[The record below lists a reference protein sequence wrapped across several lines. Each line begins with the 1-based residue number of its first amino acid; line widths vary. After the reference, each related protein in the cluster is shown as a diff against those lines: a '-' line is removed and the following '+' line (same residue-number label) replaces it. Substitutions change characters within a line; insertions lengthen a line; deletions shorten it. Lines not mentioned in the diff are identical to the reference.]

1 MCLIAWHWQPASSTP
16 LLLLANRDEFYA
28 RPSQPLHWW
37 AGGQVLAG
45 KDLQGGGTWLGVGRN
60 GRLAAITNYRDPLD
74 VRPDAPSRGELVA
87 NFLHSDLS
95 AAAYLQK
102 LSGAAHAY
110 NPFNLLVM
118 DGHVLMGFESC
129 GANTLALPA
138 GLSAVSNAG
147 FDTPWPKLT
156 RLKHGLQEAVG
167 EQHPA
172 QANEADHTTLLALLQ
187 DRAVA
192 PEAQLPST
200 GIALAR
206 ERALSAAFIATPD
219 YGTRACS
226 IVRMGTAK
234 AEFFEVG
241 FDANGSI
248 GDVRFELVLP
258 TKL

>member
-1 MCLIAWHWQPASSTP
+1 
-16 LLLLANRDEFYA
+16 LLANRDEFYA
-28 RPSQPLHWW
+28 RSTQPLHWW

-45 KDLQGGGTWLGVGRN
+45 KDLQGGGTWLGMGRN
-60 GRLAAITNYRDPLD
+60 GRLAAITNHRDPLD
-74 VRPDAPSRGELVA
+74 VRPNAPSRGELVA

-118 DGHVLMGFESC
+118 DGHALMGFESR
-129 GANTLALPA
+129 GAKTLALPA
-138 GLSAVSNAG
+138 GFGALSNAG

-156 RLKHGLQEAVG
+156 RLKQGLQEAVS

-172 QANEADHTTLLALLQ
+172 QVTEADHATLLALLQ

-192 PEAQLPST
+192 PDAKLPST

-234 AEFFEVG
+234 AEFFEIG
-241 FDANGSI
+241 FDAKGSI
-248 GDVRFELVLP
+248 GDVRFELVMQ
-258 TKL
+258 TKV